1 MRGTALRPSL
11 RRRTGPL
18 AGVTAGVV
26 ALGVL
31 AGCGGA
37 PDPGAAV
44 GATPLAASTASSA
57 AGASKRAAAEAGA
70 TNAGATNAGA
80 TDASARGGGTAQPAD
95 GGPAASRPGAASVVD
110 AGPGS
115 NPAGVTGS
123 PAPSALPPGALGG
136 ALAGLDCRARVHS
149 AVGRSLFAH
158 EIAGGTT
165 RLVEQQGLLEF
176 APVRL
181 GSGGGVGDIGSG
193 LESFVATDPQGR
205 LHYLLVELL
214 RENTDGP
221 VVADVATDAVL
232 GDGFGSVRAVGAS
245 IVGHAYGDPEVFV
258 VDADGRLMRHTISA
272 QGRTVSMSAPTVLAT
287 GLSQV
292 TALSVD
298 TFDLDGDLAQER
310 AAASRV
316 VVVDGGVLRQT
327 IVRRDGSAE
336 PLTVV
341 AGPRAE
347 AGGGAAVTR
356 MWCAA
361 PGGRMVEQGAL
372 VVFDR
377 GGSGR
382 VFAGGYTPAVREP
395 SLAEVGTTDPIPGLI
410 AG

>member
-1 MRGTALRPSL
+1 MRGTAVRPPL
-11 RRRTGPL
+11 RRRTGPF
-18 AGVTAGVV
+18 AGVAAGVV

-44 GATPLAASTASSA
+44 GATPLAASAASSA
-57 AGASKRAAAEAGA
+57 TGASERAATSGA
-70 TNAGATNAGA
+70 TSPGASDAGT
-80 TDASARGGGTAQPAD
+80 TSPGTTSP
-95 GGPAASRPGAASVVD
+95 GTTSRPGAASVVE
-110 AGPGS
+110 GPGS
-115 NPAGVTGS
+115 SPAGVTGS

-136 ALAGLDCRARVHS
+136 VLAGLDCRARVHS

-158 EIAGGTT
+158 EIAGGAT

-181 GSGGGVGDIGSG
+181 GSGGGVGDIASG
-193 LESFVATDPQGR
+193 LESFVATDAQGR

-232 GDGFGSVRAVGAS
+232 GEGFGSVRAVGAS
-245 IVGHAYGDPEVFV
+245 IVGHAYGDPEVFI
-258 VDADGRLMRHTISA
+258 VDADGRLLRHTMSA
-272 QGRTVSMSAPTVLAT
+272 QGGTVTMSEPTVLAT
-287 GLSQV
+287 GLTQV

-298 TFDLDGDLAQER
+298 IFDLDGDLAQER

-327 IVRRDGSAE
+327 IVRRDGAAE

-395 SLAEVGTTDPIPGLI
+395 SLAEVGATDPIPGLI